1 MEEIL
6 IIPRIPF
13 IHTKRPKCV
22 EDLSPKVVTLM
33 ALEIRPTTNEQYKQ
47 KLLLIKSEFEKR
59 QDRLK
64 NQIDKLD
71 NLFMSDFVVKAP
83 KQTIVEKYINL
94 YIMREEY
101 ELIPKIIFRIN
112 IQLLVL
118 DYLSKIKII
127 KR

>member
-6 IIPRIPF
+6 IIPEIYF
-13 IHTKRPKCV
+13 IHTKRPKCI

-33 ALEIRPTTNEQYKQ
+33 ALETKPTTNEQYKQ

-71 NLFMSDFVVKAP
+71 NLFISDFITKAQH
-83 KQTIVEKYINL
+83 QTIVEKYINL